1 MYSSLDST
9 CASDIDVTSEI
20 LGYTLLISSCNHSI
34 FFRNNIH
41 VIVMNVKPLL
51 VDRVKKH

>member
-9 CASDIDVTSEI
+9 FASDIDVTSEI